1 MHTNCIFCQYNL
13 TYKRRKNTPHDS
25 NSDLYEHWK
34 REWCCNN
41 TAQASVKKTHFKM
54 PENSRS
60 FLYVRLWREKGDF
73 SEFCQLLV
81 CQPIVLLLLMDML
94 LPMMRKR
101 LSGIA
106 KRCFRVSGKASFM
119 HQERLSG
126 SAIKPLWQFRSLFGD
141 TEDTPEGCAEVQKR
155 RFGNISGVF
164 RNC

>member
-1 MHTNCIFCQYNL
+1 MQTSGKRACSYFPECSLSYTKIRKKHTNCIFCQYNL
-13 TYKRRKNTPHDS
+13 TYNSRKNTPHDS
-25 NSDLYEHWK
+25 NCDFYVPWK
-34 REWCCNN
+34 RERCCNN
-41 TAQASVKKTHFKM
+41 TAQANVKKTPFKM
-54 PENSRS
+54 PENVLS

-73 SEFCQLLV
+73 LEFCQLLV
-81 CQPIVLLLLMDML
+81 CQPIVLLLLMDMV

-141 TEDTPEGCAEVQKR
+141 T
-155 RFGNISGVF
+155 
-164 RNC
+164 

>member
-1 MHTNCIFCQYNL
+1 MTLIVTYTNLEKESDVVIIL
-13 TYKRRKNTPHDS
+13 RRQM
-25 NSDLYEHWK
+25 L
-34 REWCCNN
+34 
-41 TAQASVKKTHFKM
+41 KKTHFKM
-54 PENSRS
+54 PENVLS

-73 SEFCQLLV
+73 SGFCQLLV
-81 CQPIVLLLLMDML
+81 CQPVVLLLLMDML

-106 KRCFRVSGKASFM
+106 KRCFRVSGKAFFM

-126 SAIKPLWQFRSLFGD
+126 SAIKPLWQFRSLFGCM
-141 TEDTPEGCAEVQKR
+141 EDTPEGCAEVQKR

>member
-1 MHTNCIFCQYNL
+1 M
-13 TYKRRKNTPHDS
+13 
-25 NSDLYEHWK
+25 
-34 REWCCNN
+34 
-41 TAQASVKKTHFKM
+41 
-54 PENSRS
+54 
-60 FLYVRLWREKGDF
+60 RLWREKGDF
-73 SEFCQLLV
+73 SGFCQLLV

-126 SAIKPLWQFRSLFGD
+126 SAIKPLWQFRSLFGGM
-141 TEDTPEGCAEVQKR
+141 EDTLEGCAKVQKLC
-155 RFGNISGVF
+155 FVNISGVF

>member
-1 MHTNCIFCQYNL
+1 MCDYG
-13 TYKRRKNTPHDS
+13 
-25 NSDLYEHWK
+25 
-34 REWCCNN
+34 
-41 TAQASVKKTHFKM
+41 VKKAI
-54 PENSRS
+54 
-60 FLYVRLWREKGDF
+60 F

-81 CQPIVLLLLMDML
+81 CQPVVLLLLMDML

-141 TEDTPEGCAEVQKR
+141 TEDTPEGCAEVQKLC
-155 RFGNISGVF
+155 FGIISDVF

>member
-1 MHTNCIFCQYNL
+1 
-13 TYKRRKNTPHDS
+13 
-25 NSDLYEHWK
+25 
-34 REWCCNN
+34 
-41 TAQASVKKTHFKM
+41 M
-54 PENSRS
+54 PENVLS

-81 CQPIVLLLLMDML
+81 CQPIVLLLLMDMV

-119 HQERLSG
+119 HQKRLSG

-141 TEDTPEGCAEVQKR
+141 TEDTPEECAEVQKR
-155 RFGNISGVF
+155 CFGNISDVF

>member
-1 MHTNCIFCQYNL
+1 
-13 TYKRRKNTPHDS
+13 
-25 NSDLYEHWK
+25 
-34 REWCCNN
+34 
-41 TAQASVKKTHFKM
+41 M
-54 PENSRS
+54 PENVLS
-60 FLYVRLWREKGDF
+60 FLCVRLWREKGDF

-81 CQPIVLLLLMDML
+81 CQPIVLLLLMDMV

-119 HQERLSG
+119 HQKRLSG

-141 TEDTPEGCAEVQKR
+141 TEDTPEECAEVQKR
-155 RFGNISGVF
+155 CFGNISDVF

>member
-1 MHTNCIFCQYNL
+1 M
-13 TYKRRKNTPHDS
+13 
-25 NSDLYEHWK
+25 
-34 REWCCNN
+34 
-41 TAQASVKKTHFKM
+41 
-54 PENSRS
+54 
-60 FLYVRLWREKGDF
+60 
-73 SEFCQLLV
+73 LV
-81 CQPIVLLLLMDML
+81 CQPIVLLLLMDMV

-141 TEDTPEGCAEVQKR
+141 TEDTPEECAEVQKR
-155 RFGNISGVF
+155 CFGNISDVF